1 MNSYERIY
9 NILTENQNK
18 DDSRLAPG
26 HSKRMRDHEARIQR
40 ELLKPEN
47 QDDQSHSKE
56 TKEKASKVAKAREDA
71 KRRANKVSEEEVNE
85 VGDTAKGR
93 ERIRQA
99 LHNRHVDLEIAKS
112 VQKDNPLGASAQKPH
127 QLAKLV
133 RGAAQ
138 GAKVSAYVSG
148 REKGGHEGA
157 MKAFRAVKKKHVKD
171 TAATERKYG
180 GGVPNVDKT
189 GEPAG
194 AGVRS
199 ATRNMTYRNKQIRR
213 QVGEMTGAKGNPSAS
228 RGISTPPKRPSG
240 YGQTER
246 PSDARIQAL
255 KDRVSAHFKAN
266 PDAEGAESH
275 KEKGSTW
282 KERPRKKSE
291 K

>member
-1 MNSYERIY
+1 MNYQERIY
-9 NILTENQNK
+9 TTLTENQNST
-18 DDSRLAPG
+18 DSRLKPG
-26 HSKRMRDHEARIQR
+26 HSKRMKDHKERIQR
-40 ELLKPEN
+40 ELQKPEN
-47 QDDQSHSKE
+47 RDEFSHSDE

-71 KRRANKVSEEEVNE
+71 KRRAKKVSEGDINE
-85 VGDTAKGR
+85 VGDTPKGR
-93 ERIRQA
+93 EKRRQA
-99 LHNRHVDLEIAKS
+99 LHNRRVDIEVAKS
-112 VQKDNPLGASAQKPH
+112 VQKDNPLGPAGQHPE
-127 QLAKLV
+127 QLAKMIRGNLQGHKVASYLV
-133 RGAAQ
+133 GRG
-138 GAKVSAYVSG
+138 
-148 REKGGHEGA
+148 EGGHKGA
-157 MKAFRAVKKKHVKD
+157 MKAFRGVKKGHVKA

-199 ATRNMTYRNKQIRR
+199 ATRNMTYRNKQLRR
-213 QVGEMTGAKGNPSAS
+213 QVGEMAGAKGNPSAS
-228 RGISTPPKRPSG
+228 KGISTPSKRPSG

-246 PSDARIQAL
+246 PSDDRIQAL

-266 PDAEGAESH
+266 PNAQGAESH